1 MLIQVGYDTPC
12 FDVYFGFSPL
22 FDIIL
27 QVGYD
32 TINSS
37 EDQILK
43 QDMPPALN
51 RVEEASLLLLQASEM
66 LRADPYS
73 APARKKLI
81 EGSRGKDT
89 ICHHLCVS
97 VFSTDTSFSKV
108 LEVNALVSVSLFGY
122 FPPLDFPAESVFK
135 YSLILSF
142 FNFL

>member
-1 MLIQVGYDTPC
+1 M
-12 FDVYFGFSPL
+12 
-22 FDIIL
+22 

-81 EGSRGKDT
+81 EGSRGKCT
-89 ICHHLCVS
+89 INIYLYLYCL
-97 VFSTDTSFSKV
+97 TIITSQS
-108 LEVNALVSVSLFGY
+108 
-122 FPPLDFPAESVFK
+122 
-135 YSLILSF
+135 IWR
-142 FNFL
+142 

>member
-1 MLIQVGYDTPC
+1 M
-12 FDVYFGFSPL
+12 YFGCLPL
-22 FDIIL
+22 LNIIV

-81 EGSRGKDT
+81 EGSRGKCT
-89 ICHHLCVS
+89 ICQHLLVS
-97 VFSTDTSFSKV
+97 LLSPNYNFSKYMEINV
-108 LEVNALVSVSLFGY
+108 LPLSISMFIPHPHYISLLRLCLSLADSFHIE
-122 FPPLDFPAESVFK
+122 FFK
-135 YSLILSF
+135 
-142 FNFL
+142 